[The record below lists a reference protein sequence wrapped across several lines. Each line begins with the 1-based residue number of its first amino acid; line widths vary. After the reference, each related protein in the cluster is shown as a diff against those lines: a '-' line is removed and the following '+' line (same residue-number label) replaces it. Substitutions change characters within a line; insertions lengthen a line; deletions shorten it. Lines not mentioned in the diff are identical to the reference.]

1 MDTPDFQ
8 QLRLFLQVA
17 RAKSFTQAADAV
29 SLSVSTVSQRV
40 GALEKQLGVRLLNR
54 TTRSVSLTEAGA
66 QLIERI
72 TPLLEELQTS
82 LHSVA
87 AATVEASGTL
97 RLNVP
102 STASRMV
109 LQPLLQGFLRKHPG
123 INLEVAVDNAL
134 VDIVAQG
141 FDAGIRYD
149 HVLAE
154 DMVVIPVARQLR
166 FVIVATPGYLQGR
179 SIPTHPHHLLE
190 HECVNYRS
198 AQTGLLHRW
207 DFEKDGKPL
216 RVTVKGRLATN
227 DIELMIRGALD
238 GFGFA
243 YVARSSVE
251 PYLQTGELVE
261 VLADWITHSAL
272 YLYYF
277 NRSNTPKKLRVFI
290 DYLQQELNA

>member
-17 RAKSFTQAADAV
+17 RSRSFTQAADACG
-29 SLSVSTVSQRV
+29 LSVSTVSQRV
-40 GALEKQLGVRLLNR
+40 NALEKQLGVRLLNR
-54 TTRSVSLTEAGA
+54 TTRSVSVTEAGA
-66 QLIERI
+66 QLIQKI
-72 TPLLEELQTS
+72 TPLLEELETS

-87 AATVEASGTL
+87 AATVEATGTL

-109 LQPLLQGFLRKHPG
+109 LQPMLKGFLRKHPG
-123 INLEVAVDNAL
+123 INLEVAVDNSL

-149 HVLAE
+149 YILAE
-154 DMVVIPVARQLR
+154 DMVVVPVVMQMK
-166 FVIVATPGYLQGR
+166 FVIVAAPGYLEGKPR
-179 SIPTHPHHLLE
+179 PTHPDDLLD

-207 DFEKDGKPL
+207 DFEKAGEHVRLNIKS
-216 RVTVKGRLATN
+216 RLATN
-227 DIELMIRGALD
+227 DIELMVKAALD

-243 YVARSSVE
+243 YVARSSVRE
-251 PYLQTGELVE
+251 HLERGELVE
-261 VLADWITHSAL
+261 VLSDWIPDSAM

-277 NRSNTPKKLRVFI
+277 NRDNTPKKLRVFI
-290 DYLQQELNA
+290 DYLKDEFKG

>member
-17 RAKSFTQAADAV
+17 RSKSFTQAADAS
-29 SLSVSTVSQRV
+29 SLSVSTVSHRV
-40 GALEKQLGVRLLNR
+40 RALEKQLGVQLLNR
-54 TTRSVSLTEAGA
+54 TTRSVSVTEAGE
-66 QLIERI
+66 QLIQKI

-87 AATVEASGTL
+87 AATVDAAGTL
-97 RLNVP
+97 RLNIP

-109 LQPLLQGFLRKHPG
+109 LQPLLQRFLRKYPG
-123 INLEVAVDNAL
+123 INLEVAVDNSL

-154 DMVVIPVARQLR
+154 DMVVVPVATQLR
-166 FVIVATPGYLQGR
+166 FVIVATPQYLQGR
-179 SIPTHPHHLLE
+179 KLPTHPHDLLE

-198 AQTGLLHRW
+198 AQTGSLHRW
-207 DFEKDGKPL
+207 DFEKAGKQM

-227 DIELMIRGALD
+227 DVELMVRVALD

-251 PYLQTGELVE
+251 QYLQRGELVE
-261 VLADWITHSAL
+261 VLDDWIAHSAL

-277 NRSNTPKKLRVFI
+277 NRTNTPKKLRVFI
-290 DYLQQELNA
+290 EFLKEEFGT

>member
-1 MDTPDFQ
+1 MDMPDFQ
-8 QLRLFLQVA
+8 QLQLFLQVA
-17 RAKSFTQAADAV
+17 RAKSFTQAADAS

-54 TTRSVSLTEAGA
+54 TTRSVSVTEAGEE
-66 QLIERI
+66 LIQKI
-72 TPLLEELQTS
+72 TPLLEELHTS
-82 LHSVA
+82 LQSAA
-87 AATVEASGTL
+87 AATRDASGTL

-109 LQPLLQGFLRKHPG
+109 LQPMLQGFLRKHPG
-123 INLEVAVDNAL
+123 INLEVAVDNSL

-154 DMVVIPVARQLR
+154 DMVVLPVATQLR
-166 FVIVATPGYLQGR
+166 FVVVATPGYLKEHGV
-179 SIPTHPHHLLE
+179 PTHPNDLLA

-207 DFEKDGKPL
+207 DFEKAGKHL

-227 DIELMIRGALD
+227 DIELMLRGALD

-243 YVARSSVE
+243 YAARSSVE
-251 PYLQTGELVE
+251 QYLHSGELVQ
-261 VLADWITHSAL
+261 VLDDWIAHSAL

-277 NRSNTPKKLRVFI
+277 NRENTPKKLRVFI
-290 DYLQQELNA
+290 DYLKHEFRG

>member
-1 MDTPDFQ
+1 MDMPDFQ

-17 RAKSFTQAADAV
+17 RAKSFTHAADAV

-54 TTRSVSLTEAGA
+54 TTRSVSVTEAGA
-66 QLIERI
+66 QLIEKI

-97 RLNVP
+97 RLNIP

-109 LQPLLQGFLRKHPG
+109 LQPLLQRFLRKHPG

-149 HVLAE
+149 QVLSE
-154 DMVVIPVARQLR
+154 DMVVIPVAKHLR
-166 FVIVATPGYLQGR
+166 FVIVATPQYLQGR
-179 SIPTHPHHLLE
+179 RLPTHPHDLLE

-198 AQTGLLHRW
+198 AQTGLMHRW
-207 DFEKDGKPL
+207 DFEQDGKPI

-227 DIELMIRGALD
+227 DIELMVRGALD

-251 PYLQTGELVE
+251 GYLERGELVT
-261 VLADWITHSAL
+261 VLDDWVTHSAL

-277 NRSNTPKKLRVFI
+277 NRANTPKKLRVFI
-290 DYLQQELNA
+290 DFLKEEIGV

>member
-1 MDTPDFQ
+1 MWGLKESIQ
-8 QLRLFLQVA
+8 CAQL
-17 RAKSFTQAADAV
+17 
-29 SLSVSTVSQRV
+29 
-40 GALEKQLGVRLLNR
+40 LEK
-54 TTRSVSLTEAGA
+54 
-66 QLIERI
+66 I
-72 TPLLEELQTS
+72 TPLLEELETS

-109 LQPLLQGFLRKHPG
+109 LQPLLQGFLRAHPG

-179 SIPTHPHHLLE
+179 KIPTHPHDLLE
-190 HECVNYRS
+190 HDCVNYRS
-198 AQTGLLHRW
+198 AQTGLMHRW
-207 DFEKDGKPL
+207 DFEKDGKPM

-227 DIELMIRGALD
+227 DIELMIKGALD

-251 PYLQTGELVE
+251 PYLRSGELVE
-261 VLADWITHSAL
+261 VLGDWITHSAL

-290 DYLQQELNA
+290 DYLHAQLGA